1 MFVAAVKAGAIM
13 AQLSLILGAV
23 IILRSGMATVIF
35 MEHKGEGGGGGQGVA
50 TTRPAACARASPTSA
65 PLPGTDESENGLAL
79 DLSEHEIDE
88 ANKANEIIANEL
100 STYAWQLTV
109 VAFISFVLNV
119 SQVRG

>member
-35 MEHKGEGGGGGQGVA
+35 MEHKGEGGGGGKG
-50 TTRPAACARASPTSA
+50 SPRLA
-65 PLPGTDESENGLAL
+65 PRRVHAPPLPLPPLPGTDESENGLAL